1 MFWLILCLSLANAA
15 SECNVRMIEGH
26 HHFTTIRDS
35 KFSSTCY
42 MDIDAW
48 PIFIELE
55 RYAGRTID
63 KSAHMNITL
72 SGPTPLSLT
81 IGYNEIHWNGFQMG
95 IPTMTMLEHSM
106 WLAFFKKGD
115 EIIVQ
120 FAPPESHYMGSIGHW
135 PDVEVVGLEIS
146 AYTET
151 GMEQVVRQILSDWP
165 TEADESQVL
174 KKTIRELERRIR
186 VLEDDI
192 TTIDEKNKRQDNL
205 HKKHLKDK
213 YDQQRRVNEIHED
226 LSSAIPHE
234 KVAQLEFT
242 FRAYAWVFAVAVVIG
257 VYVSWRMYKR
267 QQKLH
272 RWTL

>member
-1 MFWLILCLSLANAA
+1 MFWLLLCLCLANVA

-26 HHFTTIRDS
+26 QHFTTIRDS

-81 IGYNEIHWNGFQMG
+81 IGQSRIHWNGAHVG

-106 WLAFFKKGD
+106 WLGFSREGD

-120 FAPPESHYMGSIGHW
+120 FAPPESRYMGVIGHW
-135 PDVEVVGLEIS
+135 PSIEVTGVEIS

-151 GMEQVVRQILSDWP
+151 GMEQVVRRIVSEWP
-165 TEADESQVL
+165 SEAQDSTVFR
-174 KKTIRELERRIR
+174 KTISELERRIKH
-186 VLEDDI
+186 LEDDI
-192 TTIDEKNKRQDNL
+192 YTIDEKNKRQDDL
-205 HKKHLKDK
+205 HNKHLKDK
-213 YDQQRRVNEIHED
+213 YTHQKRVNEMHED
-226 LSSAIPHE
+226 LSAAIPLE

-242 FRAYAWVFAVAVVIG
+242 FRAYAWVFAVAVLIG
-257 VYVSWRMYKR
+257 VYVSWRVYKR